1 MKLKFTAMS
10 VVSVVVAATA
20 IVGPSAGAASAGY
33 LSCLDMNLNPIP
45 CPIIVKRAAIAESS
59 AISLQ
64 VCTDQLGREARP
76 C

>member
-10 VVSVVVAATA
+10 VMSVVIAATA

-45 CPIIVKRAAIAESS
+45 CPIIVKRAANADST

-64 VCTDQLGREARP
+64 VCTDHVGREARP